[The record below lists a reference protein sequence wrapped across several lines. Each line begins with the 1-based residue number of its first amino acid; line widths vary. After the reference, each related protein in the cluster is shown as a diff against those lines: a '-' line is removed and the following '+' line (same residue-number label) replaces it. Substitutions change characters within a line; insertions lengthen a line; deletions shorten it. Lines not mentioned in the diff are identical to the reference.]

1 MDQVYSKATPAERDE
16 KLKQAV
22 LTAYLLCSGN
32 FIPKHKIMRL
42 VDDLIEYLSQPGPVD
57 IYFIR
62 LIADFYTLTV
72 LQTQEQ
78 KEKVPKIAA
87 LLLKRL

>member
-1 MDQVYSKATPAERDE
+1 M
-16 KLKQAV
+16 
-22 LTAYLLCSGN
+22 N
-32 FIPKHKIMRL
+32 L
-42 VDDLIEYLSQPGPVD
+42 VDDLIKYLSQPGPVD

-62 LIADFYTLTV
+62 LIADFYPLTL

-87 LLLKRL
+87 LLLGRL